1 MANVKILGTPAVRQ
15 YRGGLHGNWLPSDVE
30 VLNTFIYGLDE
41 APSAEVDYHP
51 VIKKYRDLI
60 KHDAVVRMYVTAMID
75 QVPVVYQP
83 NPLRTPDDMLR
94 LLNKV
99 LTQAPKF
106 NSTALV
112 GCPMSAVIVWTMGT
126 PAGFAAYRNEK
137 INAMLKEILEVY
149 TKYLDSEDSAKVIN
163 PDEDGWMCEAAREK
177 LDMPSF
183 QYAPNAPHWGF
194 KSWNAFFTRKLAKDA
209 RPIADP
215 DDHKVIVSAC
225 DSTCHR
231 IADDVKRYSKFW
243 IKRQPYSLND
253 MLANDQFVDE
263 FVGGTVYQA
272 YLNPFNYHRWHSP
285 VSGKILKAYVQNGL
299 YFSQDTAEGVDP
311 TAQGMSEEYV
321 AHVQTRAIIII
332 DCDDKNIGLV
342 CVMPV
347 GMVEISSCMIRNR
360 LKPKLNYHPH
370 VKKGEELGYFQYGGS
385 THCLIFQRGAVKDFT
400 VKEGT
405 FCKVGEQIAVAR

>member
-1 MANVKILGTPAVRQ
+1 MVNANILGTPAAPQ
-15 YRGGLHGNWLPSDVE
+15 YRGGLHGNWLTSDVE
-30 VLNTFIYGLDE
+30 VLSTFIYGLDE
-41 APSAEVDYHP
+41 APAAEVDYHP
-51 VIKKYRDLI
+51 VIKKYRDLVET
-60 KHDAVVRMYVTAMID
+60 DAVVRMYVTAMID
-75 QVPVVYQP
+75 QVPVMYEP
-83 NPLRTPDDMLR
+83 NPLRTPEDMLR

-99 LTQAPKF
+99 LTQAPRF

-126 PAGFAAYRNEK
+126 QAGFAAYRNEK
-137 INAMLKEILEVY
+137 INAMLKEILQVY
-149 TKYLDSEDSAKVIN
+149 TRYLDSEDSANVIN
-163 PDEDGWMCEAAREK
+163 SDDDGWMCAAAREK

-183 QYAPNAPHWGF
+183 QYDPNAPHWGF
-194 KSWNAFFTRKLAKDA
+194 KSWNDFFTRKLAKHA
-209 RPIADP
+209 RPVADP
-215 DDHKVIVSAC
+215 DNHKVIVSAC

-231 IADDVKRYSKFW
+231 IANDVRKYDKFW

-253 MLANDQFVDE
+253 MLANDSLADE

-285 VSGKILKAYVQNGL
+285 VSGTICKADVLDGL

-321 AHVQTRAIIII
+321 AHVQTRAVIYI
-332 DCDDKNIGLV
+332 DSDDKNIGLM

-347 GMVEISSCMIRNR
+347 GMVEISSCMIDKKVKRNNR
-360 LKPKLNYHPH
+360 
-370 VKKGEELGYFQYGGS
+370 VEKGQELGFFQYGGS
-385 THCLIFQRGAVKDFT
+385 THCLIFRRGAIKDFT
-400 VKEGT
+400 VKEGA